1 MTATLMYTEA
11 SAAPECMQRQYQLL
25 PELLAPLVRHLH
37 AHPPRLV
44 ITCGRGSSDHAGV
57 FIRYLIETGLHI
69 PTASATPSTLSIYQA
84 DTRLEDTLVIL
95 ISQSG
100 QSPDLVQYARLAQS
114 AGAMTLGLINRV
126 EDAALTP
133 YCDFVLP
140 LHAGPELA
148 VAATKSWLSSLF
160 AGLMLVAAWTA
171 DPALQA
177 ALAQLPGQM
186 RKAQA
191 LNWSAAHEVLD
202 QARHLLVLGR
212 GPGLGIA
219 SEIGL
224 KFKETCALHAEAFS
238 AAEVLHGPLAM
249 IRPGFP
255 VLVFDQGDGSRPGIH
270 QTITRL
276 QQAGARVLLAST
288 EAVPGCLMLPVL
300 PGLLPCCTLLTQV
313 QSAYLMIE
321 QQARHRGG
329 NPDAPANIRK
339 VTETL

>member
-1 MTATLMYTEA
+1 MYTEA
-11 SAAPECMQRQYQLL
+11 SAAPDCLQRQLERL
-25 PELLAPLVRHLH
+25 PEPLGPLIRHLCTR
-37 AHPPRLV
+37 PLRLV

-57 FIRYLIETGLHI
+57 FIRYLIETGRHI

-84 DTRLEDTLVIL
+84 GTRLEDTLVIL

-100 QSPDLVQYARLAQS
+100 QSPDLVHYARMARA
-114 AGAMTLGLINRV
+114 AGASTLGLINRV

-133 YCDFVLP
+133 YCDFILP
-140 LHAGPELA
+140 LHAGPEQA
-148 VAATKSWLSSLF
+148 VAATKSWLAALF
-160 AGLMLVAAWTA
+160 AGLMLVAAWA
-171 DPALQA
+171 DDPQLQA
-177 ALAQLPGQM
+177 ALVQLPEQM
-186 RKAQA
+186 RQAQT
-191 LNWSAAHEVLD
+191 LDWSAAHGVLD

-212 GPGLGIA
+212 GPGLGVA
-219 SEIGL
+219 SEIAL

-255 VLVFDQGDGSRPGIH
+255 VLVFDQGDGSRPGIQ
-270 QTITRL
+270 QTIARL
-276 QQAGARVLLAST
+276 QQAGARVMLAST

-300 PGLLPCCTLLTQV
+300 PGLLPWCALLTQA

-321 QQARHRGG
+321 QQARHRGS